1 LNLEYFIAKRIFF
14 RQKKNTTTSIVNLAV
29 AGIALGLSIMI
40 LSIAIVTGFKKEIQ
54 NKVIGF
60 GSHIIIENLGTNS
73 SFEAAPISK
82 NQVFYSQ
89 LPKINGI
96 KHIQRFATKAGIIKT
111 KDAIE
116 GTILKG
122 VDTDFDWT
130 FFQKYLEEGSVL
142 KIDSSLRSN
151 EILISRSIANI
162 LKIKIYDEINIY
174 FIQEPPKVR
183 KFKITGI
190 YNTGLGEYDK
200 MYLIC
205 DIKHIQRLNS
215 WSSDKISGFE
225 VLIDDFDKIDEMQN
239 IVFSKAGNI
248 FFDDGSKLN
257 IKSIKETNP
266 AIFEWLELTNMNVQ
280 IILILMTLVA
290 GINMISG
297 LLIIILERTNMIG
310 ILKALGANNLSIRKV
325 FLYNS
330 FFFIGKGFLWGNLIG
345 IGLSLIQLSFNIIP
359 LEPTTYYL
367 TSVPINLNLTHILI
381 LNLVSMLIVFL
392 MMLLPA
398 ILISYIEPI
407 KAIKFN

>member
-1 LNLEYFIAKRIFF
+1 MNLEYFIAKRIFF